1 MDKVSY
7 NDLIQV
13 FGKTITKSIQ
23 NNKIPVFIG
32 ENIQTEDGSY
42 KTEGYFLLLD
52 GLHSVHA
59 VTTQYGVRTKNGI
72 VAVKQHR
79 LFLHIKYDQF
89 LPKRTEEIIDDIEFK
104 PSPTG
109 LLHISLVRF
118 RKIIASCVINNI
130 NTNNFEDIKNYVYD
144 AVNKH
149 INVARCAKNEEE
161 VEDR

>member
-13 FGKTITKSIQ
+13 FGKTIAKSIQ

-32 ENIQTEDGSY
+32 ENIQNEDGSY

-72 VAVKQHR
+72 VAVKQPR

-118 RKIIASCVINNI
+118 RKIIASCVIDNV
-130 NTNNFEDIKNYVYD
+130 NTNNFEDIKDYVYD